1 MKWWLIILTIL
12 FVFVQTTVTEFNL
25 LLFMV
30 LVLALSGLGN
40 QAMLI
45 GFFGGLLVDLAGQ
58 TAIGVTSISILV
70 PVYLVTLYQRK
81 FSSGN
86 ILFWLVIFSAS
97 IYVSD
102 AVKGRLNRWQDIL
115 IVILL
120 VLPTFFIL
128 NRLSLLGWAQDDEG
142 IRLKG

>member
-1 MKWWLIILTIL
+1 
-12 FVFVQTTVTEFNL
+12 
-25 LLFMV
+25 MV
-30 LVLALSGLGN
+30 LVLALSGFGN

-86 ILFWLVIFSAS
+86 ILFWVVIFSVS
-97 IYVSD
+97 IYVND
-102 AVKGRLNRWQDIL
+102 AVKGRFNRWQDIL

-120 VLPTFFIL
+120 ILPTFFIL
-128 NRLSLLGWAQDDEG
+128 NRLNLLGWGQDDEG